1 MTGRAAEET
10 DTMSSTN
17 FALKDRIAVVTGAS
31 RGIGAAI
38 AKRLAA
44 EGATVVCTART
55 VEDGSEIPGS
65 LSRTVKI
72 IGEMGGKAVAIQCD
86 VANAA
91 SRASMVAQVL
101 EQFGRIDILV
111 NNAAG
116 GAFETLEQIT
126 HTSFQWQFEI
136 NVFGPLELCQLVI
149 PGMRERGWGR
159 IVNISSA
166 QAKIP
171 EGPPFLPND
180 RYYGPMVYGM
190 TKVALNRMTA
200 GLAAECEGSGIAVNG
215 VGPVSAV
222 YTEGV
227 AHKLKDHA
235 VRSDPLW
242 KEEPVESMAEAALA
256 LCLVDPAVTS
266 GKSVYSGDYLQEIGQ
281 PIYNLDGRSVL
292 AS

>member
-1 MTGRAAEET
+1 
-10 DTMSSTN
+10 MSSTQ
-17 FALKDRIAVVTGAS
+17 FALKDKIAVVTGAS

-44 EGATVVCTART
+44 EGAVVVCTART
-55 VEDGSEIPGS
+55 VDDGGEIPGS
-65 LSRTVKI
+65 LSRTVQL
-72 IGEMGGKAVAIQCD
+72 IGEMGGKAVAVPCD
-86 VANAA
+86 VTDAA
-91 SRASMVAQVL
+91 SRAGMVQQVIA
-101 EQFGRIDILV
+101 QFGRIDILV

-116 GAFETLEQIT
+116 GVFETVDKIS
-126 HTSFQWQFEI
+126 HKSFQWQFEI
-136 NVFGPLELCQLVI
+136 NVFGPLELCQLVL

-166 QAKIP
+166 QAKMP

-180 RYYGPMVYGM
+180 RYYGPLVYGM
-190 TKVALNRMTA
+190 TKVALNRLTA
-200 GLAAECEGSGIAVNG
+200 GLAAECEGTGIAVNG
-215 VGPVSAV
+215 VAPVSAV

-256 LCLVDPAVTS
+256 LCLVEPENMS
-266 GKSVYSGDYLQEIGQ
+266 GKSVYSGDFLAEINQ
-281 PIYNLDGRSVL
+281 PVHNLDGRSL
-292 AS
+292 WTQES

>member
-1 MTGRAAEET
+1 
-10 DTMSSTN
+10 MSSTQ
-17 FALKDRIAVVTGAS
+17 FALKDKIAVVTGAS

-44 EGATVVCTART
+44 EGAVVVCTART
-55 VEDGSEIPGS
+55 VDDGGEIPGS
-65 LSRTVKI
+65 LSRTVQL
-72 IGEMGGKAVAIQCD
+72 IGKMGGQALAVPCD
-86 VANAA
+86 VTNAA
-91 SRASMVAQVL
+91 SRAAMVQQVIAR
-101 EQFGRIDILV
+101 FGRVDILV

-116 GAFETLEQIT
+116 GAFETIDKIT
-126 HTSFQWQFEI
+126 HKSFQWQFEI
-136 NVFGPLELCQLVI
+136 NVFGPLELCQLVL

-190 TKVALNRMTA
+190 TKVALNRFTA

-215 VGPVSAV
+215 VAPVSAV

-227 AHKLKDHA
+227 AYKLKDHA

-242 KEEPVESMAEAALA
+242 QEEPVESMAEAALA
-256 LCLVDPAVTS
+256 LCLVDPEKMS
-266 GKSVYSGDYLQEIGQ
+266 GKSVYSGDFLAEINQ
-281 PIYNLDGRSVL
+281 PVHTLDGRAL
-292 AS
+292 WTPEA